1 MHIFIGQPLEAS
13 AIPAYRA
20 GATGPSQGRVLPR
33 TLDSRSVAGPERDT
47 TRKSAKTMKIL
58 GSLHGF
64 HRIVASLTMA
74 AMLAFGAQ
82 GAMAQDATETT
93 AAQQTE
99 EVAAADVAQASS
111 EDVGPGADAYT
122 PMKPTEGKG
131 MPIAKAIDVQQQF
144 SPIGHQANALHIGLV
159 WIMVIISLF
168 VLALFVW
175 VILKYNKRS
184 NPVPSKTSHNTLIE
198 VIWTVVPALILLGIA
213 VPSIGL
219 LSAQYKSPPK
229 DAITIKA
236 IGYQWYWGY
245 SYPDNGEF
253 EVVSNMLSKEEADAV
268 GEPHQLAVDNR
279 MVVPAGV
286 PIRLQTTAADV
297 IHSFAVPSL
306 WFKLDA
312 VPGRLN
318 EKMLFIDEPGVYY
331 GQCSELCGARHG
343 YMPIAIEAL
352 PMDQYNAW
360 VLAQGGTIAGAEE
373 DEAAAEPAAAPLQQ
387 PESAEPG
394 APGAGAAPVAP
405 TA

>member
-1 MHIFIGQPLEAS
+1 
-13 AIPAYRA
+13 
-20 GATGPSQGRVLPR
+20 
-33 TLDSRSVAGPERDT
+33 
-47 TRKSAKTMKIL
+47 
-58 GSLHGF
+58 
-64 HRIVASLTMA
+64 
-74 AMLAFGAQ
+74 
-82 GAMAQDATETT
+82 MAQEAAETPAETPAAEQVEALDPADAAE
-93 AAQQTE
+93 
-99 EVAAADVAQASS
+99 ASS
-111 EDVGPGADAYT
+111 EDVGPGAGAYT
-122 PMKPTEGKG
+122 PMQPTPGKG
-131 MPIAKAIDVQQQF
+131 MPVDGGLDVQQQY
-144 SPIGHQANALHIGLV
+144 SPIGHQANSLHIGLV
-159 WIMVIISLF
+159 WVMAIISAF
-168 VLALFVW
+168 VLALFIW
-175 VILKYNKRS
+175 VILKYNRRA

-198 VIWTVVPALILLGIA
+198 VIWTVVPALVLLGIA

-229 DAITIKA
+229 DAITVKA

-245 SYPDNGEF
+245 AYPDNGDF
-253 EVVSNMLSKEEADAV
+253 EVVSNMLTKEEADAR

-360 VLAQGGTIAGAEE
+360 VLAQGGSIAGAEE
-373 DEAAAEPAAAPLQQ
+373 EGAEAEPAAAPAQE